1 MTWEPTHVQFTVLR
15 ARNLVGKIKGKTSA
29 KITDVFVTISLG
41 KEKFQTSTLKY
52 GGKVKNS
59 VEWFE
64 ECDLGIPDMGSDV
77 EISVLNR
84 GLLSDEFIGYVS
96 LPLHDYDVYDRPT
109 SRWVQLGQKPSK
121 LPDGRCRG
129 ELEVRLTFH
138 VKSRTDDASP
148 GSMKGK
154 RAGSIKSLVTAVGDK
169 FKFTRTRSL
178 RGDGNQLFSTPQ
190 PSKPFKEEGTFAR
203 SYSLTNEQRRNRD
216 FKSRSLMNLPGE
228 QSMTLPTRG
237 RNKLRPSLDDSAL
250 GVSNIGSR
258 SSRGSVTSQ
267 EGYLESMFRKECEV
281 DDRMNDLYDEEIEEE
296 SEGEYDGPR
305 RSARTYNEHATT
317 SESGSS
323 ESESEEES
331 DEDIELP
338 KVRLKNGNIDDVNN
352 AHLDDEG
359 FEYIDG
365 ESEGHSKSEGEGNDV
380 KDPVVFGLVAN
391 GSNAGSSNNETES
404 DVFNPSAS
412 PSEYTSELDRV
423 IAREN
428 SRLKS
433 DAMNSHGTSDGHT
446 STHTSSSSLSYQGVT
461 AAERAYDRGSPETG
475 SDSRRRISPK
485 ENFSFTSQ
493 TSNDENRNQKRR
505 SSKLY
510 TKGGRRY
517 TVQGLE
523 GLGHN
528 RSAPDIRDLRP
539 VLTRGESVP
548 EDLMAV
554 YRNMNREELVKLV
567 VTHKAQLIRKDQY
580 IQELEKYIDNLLVR
594 VMETSPRIL
603 QNL

>member
-1 MTWEPTHVQFTVLR
+1 
-15 ARNLVGKIKGKTSA
+15 
-29 KITDVFVTISLG
+29 
-41 KEKFQTSTLKY
+41 
-52 GGKVKNS
+52 
-59 VEWFE
+59 
-64 ECDLGIPDMGSDV
+64 MGSDV

-190 PSKPFKEEGTFAR
+190 PSKPFKKSPPKPPRSSAVGNIAADNGNVTFDAVDLYVPEQCWRENAFENDLEEGTFAR

-603 QNL
+603 QNFET